1 MINAPIYKKFT
12 FLLAYILLVT
22 YFIIE
27 CKKCGTIQ
35 YVQDNQKTRICP
47 KCQFHINCQKI
58 EPLAK
63 ASCET
68 AAQNLVKSIKV
79 PEEVEVEIKKFQTQ
93 MAANKAVKHDK
104 FAQFS
109 TLVTQTFGLF
119 PNALPIPFLVK
130 NGEELGLDD
139 KFILKMLD
147 ELEQN
152 GFLSKKTDA
161 RGNDYIKFLTFP
173 IDYGQVHI
181 KRPNWKPPQPANLDG
196 VSEVESEEESE
207 EESEDDSGDDID
219 DSV

>member
-1 MINAPIYKKFT
+1 M
-12 FLLAYILLVT
+12 T
-22 YFIIE
+22 YLIIE

-35 YVQDNQKTRICP
+35 YVQDTQKTRICP

-63 ASCET
+63 ASCES

-104 FAQFS
+104 FTQFS
-109 TLVTQTFGLF
+109 TLITQSFGLF
-119 PNALPIPFLVK
+119 PNALPLQFLIK
-130 NGEELGLDD
+130 NGQEIGLDEKFLLKIIDELG
-139 KFILKMLD
+139 
-147 ELEQN
+147 QN
-152 GFLSKKTDA
+152 GYLSKKTDA

-181 KRPNWKPPQPANLDG
+181 KRPNWKPPQPVDSDELTEDG
-196 VSEVESEEESE
+196 SEQESEEEC
-207 EESEDDSGDDID
+207 EDDTGEDID